1 MGDTIQV
8 ERNSVRIKFC
18 SPDAD
23 EAQRLANVFRQR
35 WLAAVPGRVEVSS
48 WYTEQE
54 TVGDDGVTLYEAAF
68 DVTVYDPIEAS
79 Q

>member
-1 MGDTIQV
+1 MGDIIQV

-48 WYTEQE
+48 WYTERE
-54 TVGDDGVTLYEAAF
+54 TVDEYGATLYEAAF
-68 DVTVYDPIEAS
+68 DVTAYDPIAAS